1 VSKTNTGASKKK
13 ARWPFVTL
21 YLFMWA
27 GMIGTTLNRDPI
39 KFEFSVAVVFGLVA
53 IAGIVAFL
61 FYGRIRGLSF
71 FTFDVYPTLIGN
83 LALHVLILTGV
94 MFIGYLLFTS
104 VVQIIIISFHAQ
116 IFDASCVLPSQR
128 DVALYVWDAM
138 ARGVFKFLTKYLHNV
153 PDGCS
158 LNTEGWTPWVTS
170 LCLTAFTSLVLVWYG
185 ISLIKAYY
193 RRFSAP

>member
-1 VSKTNTGASKKK
+1 MSKTNTGASKKD
-13 ARWPFVTL
+13 ARWPFVVL
-21 YLFMWA
+21 YLSMWA
-27 GMIGTTLNRDPI
+27 GMIGTTLNRDSI

-61 FYGRIRGLSF
+61 SYGRIRGLSL

-83 LALHVLILTGV
+83 LALHILILTGV
-94 MFIGYLLFTS
+94 MFIGYLFFTS
-104 VVQIIIISFHAQ
+104 VVQIMIISFHAQ

-128 DVALYVWDAM
+128 DVALYVWEAM
-138 ARGVFKFLTKYLHNV
+138 ARGVFKFLAQYLQIV
-153 PDGCS
+153 PGGCS

-170 LCLTAFTSLVLVWYG
+170 LCLTAFTSFVLVWYA

-193 RRFSAP
+193 GRFRQ